1 MTRFGARREARS
13 NRAARTSL
21 VVGLAVAAMVAVGCT
36 PPPVAEMFDG
46 GTYPVRIEV
55 EPQTV
60 TTEFDILGLVQ
71 CSSTTVTPEVDV
83 DGTITVAPAE
93 LSDDTTKVTIP
104 SASLQLPAS
113 RVSAGSFSLT
123 CDGNQVLTI
132 GATLDF
138 SATAAVQTAVLDTEA
153 RTLELT
159 DPTITI
165 TDARLLLAGAPE
177 GTQPVELDPIDVTV
191 PTISVP
197 L

>member
-1 MTRFGARREARS
+1 MAF
-13 NRAARTSL
+13 
-21 VVGLAVAAMVAVGCT
+21 VAVVAVGCT
-36 PPPVAEMFDG
+36 PPPVAEVFDG
-46 GTYPVRIEV
+46 GTFPVRIEV
-55 EPQTV
+55 APQTV

-71 CSSTTVTPEVDV
+71 CSSTTVTPEVDI
-83 DGTITVAPAE
+83 DGTLTVAPAA
-93 LSDDTTKVTIP
+93 LSEDSTKVTVP
-104 SASLQLPAS
+104 AAALELPAS

-123 CDGNQVLTI
+123 CDGNHVLTI

-138 SATAAVQTAVLDTEA
+138 SATASVQTAVLDTEA

-177 GTQPVELDPIDVTV
+177 GTEPVELDPIDVTV